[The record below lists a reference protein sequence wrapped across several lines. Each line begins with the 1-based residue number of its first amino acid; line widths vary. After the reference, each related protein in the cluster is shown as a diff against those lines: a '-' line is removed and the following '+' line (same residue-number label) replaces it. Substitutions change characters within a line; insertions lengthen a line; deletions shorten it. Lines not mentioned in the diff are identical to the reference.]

1 MNYTNDIFNL
11 RNWFAWNVS
20 DTVDSIQTHQK
31 VSLRNLKQ
39 YCTMTLKLQHE
50 VCGTFHNITE
60 LSIFSVAS
68 SATLGAATGFMNW
81 PIFYC
86 ITKAKFYS
94 DPKYRVFFYKL
105 LINIAFADLLKGII
119 GGASSVVYHIKEAL
133 HNIQQVHIDAPIVHL
148 SLLITDA
155 AALVS
160 ITILSIDRIIALLF
174 PIKYRTGF
182 STVTQN
188 LIVLSIWPLAMA
200 IVVPYFKTNYIKEL
214 AIFAGIAITI
224 AVSSLIIL
232 TYAFKKKFNYKLRS
246 INKQYVSSS
255 EISTISEPHQL
266 KDPLHGNNMMETVSK
281 MNRQPI
287 KKKFS
292 DESISSFASINSESL
307 MCRNQVKSTNTYDV
321 TRKPIPKNS
330 QAMPGS
336 QLNKSRPESFM
347 NQIDPSL
354 EQIPD
359 IPNDI
364 FRYKGRSVSMNTKSE
379 MVFSSID
386 KPIYENTALN
396 KSCDRPITP
405 EPSTG
410 SQSSIKRKAQPKL
423 SRHERR
429 VTETF
434 MKMLMVFMGT
444 YTPIVISI
452 IYMNVSS
459 ETYVHCVVRHVLR
472 DLTVVF
478 ILLSSLLR
486 GLNFIMTLRRLRK
499 LIKSTFNIE
508 NFCLKG

>member
-1 MNYTNDIFNL
+1 
-11 RNWFAWNVS
+11 
-20 DTVDSIQTHQK
+20 
-31 VSLRNLKQ
+31 
-39 YCTMTLKLQHE
+39 MTLKLQHE

-68 SATLGAATGFMNW
+68 STVLGAATAFINW

-86 ITKAKFYS
+86 IAKAKFYS

-119 GGASSVVYHIKEAL
+119 GGASSVVYHTKEAL
-133 HNIQQVHIDAPIVHL
+133 HNVEQVHIDAPIIHL
-148 SLLITDA
+148 SLLVTDA

-174 PIKYRTGF
+174 PIKYRTGL
-182 STVTQN
+182 STFTEN
-188 LIVLSIWPLAMA
+188 LTVLSIWPLAMV

-214 AIFAGIAITI
+214 AIFAGVAITI
-224 AVSSLIIL
+224 TVSSLIIL

-246 INKQYVSSS
+246 INKQYVSST
-255 EISTISEPHQL
+255 EISTISESQQL
-266 KDPLHGNNMMETVSK
+266 KDPMHGINMIETVSK
-281 MNRQPI
+281 MNRQPVN
-287 KKKFS
+287 KKLS

-307 MCRNQVKSTNTYDV
+307 MWKDQVKRANASDV
-321 TRKPIPKNS
+321 MRKPIPKNS
-330 QAMPGS
+330 QAMRDS
-336 QLNKSRPESFM
+336 QLNKSRPKNFI
-347 NQIDPSL
+347 NQTDPSSK
-354 EQIPD
+354 QIPD

-364 FRYKGRSVSMNTKSE
+364 FRYKGRSVSMNVKSE
-379 MVFSSID
+379 MMFSSID
-386 KPIYENTALN
+386 KPIYENTSLN
-396 KSCDRPITP
+396 KSCGRTITP
-405 EPSTG
+405 ESSTG

-478 ILLSSLLR
+478 ILLSSILR
-486 GLNFIMTLRRLRK
+486 GLNFIMSLRRLRK

-508 NFCLKG
+508 KFCLKG

>member
-1 MNYTNDIFNL
+1 M
-11 RNWFAWNVS
+11 
-20 DTVDSIQTHQK
+20 
-31 VSLRNLKQ
+31 
-39 YCTMTLKLQHE
+39 MTLNLQHE

-60 LSIFSVAS
+60 LSIFSATS
-68 SATLGAATGFMNW
+68 SAILGAATAFINW

-86 ITKAKFYS
+86 ITKAKFCS

-119 GGASSVVYHIKEAL
+119 GGASSVVYHTKEAL
-133 HNIQQVHIDAPIVHL
+133 HITEQVDIDAPIVHV

-155 AALVS
+155 VALVS
-160 ITILSIDRIIALLF
+160 ITILSIDRIIALLL

-182 STVTQN
+182 STFTEN
-188 LIVLSIWPLAMA
+188 LAVLSIWPLAVA
-200 IVVPYFKTNYIKEL
+200 IVAPYFKTNYIKEL

-224 AVSSLIIL
+224 AVSSLIVL

-246 INKQYVSSS
+246 ISKQYVSSS
-255 EISTISEPHQL
+255 EISTISEPQQL
-266 KDPLHGNNMMETVSK
+266 RDPVHDSIMIETVSK
-281 MNRQPI
+281 MNREPI
-287 KKKFS
+287 NKKLS
-292 DESISSFASINSESL
+292 DESISSFASINSQSL
-307 MCRNQVKSTNTYDV
+307 MWKNQVKRANMP
-321 TRKPIPKNS
+321 RNS
-330 QAMPGS
+330 QAMPDS
-336 QLNKSRPESFM
+336 QLGRSRPENFM
-347 NQIDPSL
+347 NQTDLSSK
-354 EQIPD
+354 QIPD
-359 IPNDI
+359 MPNDI
-364 FRYKGRSVSMNTKSE
+364 FRYKGSSVSMNAKSE
-379 MVFSSID
+379 IVFSSID
-386 KPIYENTALN
+386 KPIYENTSLN
-396 KSCDRPITP
+396 KTFDRPIAP
-405 EPSTG
+405 EPSSG

-499 LIKSTFNIE
+499 LIKSIFNIKK
-508 NFCLKG
+508 FCLIG